1 MDEYAVMKVVN
12 YVRGEVAAGRD
23 PLAGLAAGP
32 GCCADERYLQPVEP
46 QVLQVVIADM
56 LAAQVNHSSVVFQTL
71 FN

>member
-1 MDEYAVMKVVN
+1 MKVVN

-46 QVLQVVIADM
+46 QDPLLFYDFEDVISGWW
-56 LAAQVNHSSVVFQTL
+56 VGGRVGGCS
-71 FN
+71 